1 MIDKKKNVYLLIIIF
16 SIFFLDQIS
25 KNLVIK
31 YFEFNNQEIEL
42 TNFLN
47 IDLIWNNG
55 IAFGLL
61 GFEEAISYNV
71 LTILIFL
78 VLLVILFLLFKSNNI
93 DSYFYSMIF
102 GGALGN
108 LFDRVRFSSVPDFID
123 FHYKDFHWFIF
134 NIADIF
140 ITLGVICLIYDEIFL
155 NKKKNEI

>member
-1 MIDKKKNVYLLIIIF
+1 MIDKKKNVYLLIIIL

-78 VLLVILFLLFKSNNI
+78 VLVVILFLLFKSNNV

>member
-78 VLLVILFLLFKSNNI
+78 VLLVILFLLFKSNNV

>member
-1 MIDKKKNVYLLIIIF
+1 MIDKKKNVYLLIIIL

-61 GFEEAISYNV
+61 GFEETISYNV
-71 LTILIFL
+71 LTTLIFL
-78 VLLVILFLLFKSNNI
+78 VLLVILFLLFKSNNV

-108 LFDRVRFSSVPDFID
+108 LFDRVRFASVPDFID

>member
-1 MIDKKKNVYLLIIIF
+1 MIDKKKNVYLLIIIL

-71 LTILIFL
+71 LTTLIFL
-78 VLLVILFLLFKSNNI
+78 VLLVILFLLFKSNNV

-108 LFDRVRFSSVPDFID
+108 LFDRVRFASVPDFID

>member
-78 VLLVILFLLFKSNNI
+78 VLVVILFLLFKSNNV

>member
-1 MIDKKKNVYLLIIIF
+1 M
-16 SIFFLDQIS
+16 DQIS

-42 TNFLN
+42 TNFFN

-78 VLLVILFLLFKSNNI
+78 VLVVILFLLFKSNNV

>member
-71 LTILIFL
+71 LTIFIFL
-78 VLLVILFLLFKSNNI
+78 VLVVILFLLFKSNNV